1 MQRKCFV
8 VLGRVRR
15 STGMIMKLAAHSF
28 RIGLLSLWCAA
39 QSRAQTIQ
47 AIYDDA
53 LQNGWQN
60 WSWASVSLSNT
71 NPVHAGTQSISVTA
85 GAWQA
90 LYFEHAAFDPAS
102 FTNLT
107 FWIHGGS
114 SGGQQ
119 LQVQAVSGGSAVASG
134 QSLAPLAANSWQQIN
149 IPISALVPSG
159 QSTIDGFWLQD
170 RSGTAQPVFYVDD
183 ISLVAGPTPPPT
195 TNSTVTIRVDAGANR
210 HLISPEIYGVAFAS
224 SNELADLNVP
234 LNRSGGNTTTRYNWQ
249 INAANHAADWY
260 FESIGSASATPGAD
274 GDDFI
279 SQSKAAGAQPMLT
292 IPTIGWVAKLGPSR
306 ARLASFSIAK
316 YGPQQAR
323 APDFADAGN
332 GVATNGVNITG
343 NDPNDANL
351 PADSNFQ
358 LGWMQHLTNRWG
370 RAAAGGLRYYIM
382 DNEPSIWSSTHRDV
396 HPTGP
401 TMDEIRDKILDYGA
415 KVKSVDP
422 NALVVGPEEWG
433 WSGYFY
439 SGYDQQWGSRNG
451 WNNLPDRAAHGNADY
466 LPWLLDQLRRT
477 NNATR
482 QRPLDLFT
490 VHYYPQGGEF
500 GNDVSTSMQLRRNRS
515 TRSLWDTNYVDET
528 WINDKVRLIPRL
540 KQWATQYYP
549 GTPVGIT
556 EYNWGAEDHI
566 NGATAQADVLGI
578 FGREALDLATR
589 WTTPASTTPTYKALK
604 MYRNYDGNKSAF
616 GDTSVAVTGPN
627 PDSVAV
633 FAAQR
638 SSDSALTVMVISKY
652 LSGSTPVSIALNNF
666 ASAGTAEVYQLTSAN
681 AITRLSDLSFGGST
695 ASFTAPAQSITLL
708 VLPPGTPNQQP
719 LAVASATAT
728 SRAAPLTVSFSSAG
742 SSDPDGSISSYSWSF
757 GDGTAPSNSPSP
769 SHAYQNAGNYTALLT
784 VTDNG
789 GATGTAQVSITV
801 APGALVAPTNLT
813 GQAGRGSVT
822 LNWTDNSTNQTG

>member
-90 LYFEHAAFDPAS
+90 LYFEHAAFDPAG

-159 QSTIDGFWLQD
+159 QGGIDGFWLQD
-170 RSGTAQPVFYVDD
+170 RTGTAQPVFYVDD

-249 INAANHAADWY
+249 INAANHAQDWY
-260 FESIGSASATPGAD
+260 FESIGLASATPGAD

-292 IPTIGWVAKLGPSR
+292 IPTIGWVAKLGSGR
-306 ARLASFSIAK
+306 AKLASYSIAK
-316 YGPQQAR
+316 YGAQTDNDWQWFP
-323 APDFADAGN
+323 DAGN
-332 GVATNGVNITG
+332 GISQSTG
-343 NDPNDANL
+343 LAINSNDPNDA
-351 PADSNFQ
+351 STVVGTNFQ
-358 LGWMQHLTNRWG
+358 AGWIQHLTNRWG
-370 RAAAGGLRYYIM
+370 HASVGGLRYYIL
-382 DNEPSIWSSTHRDV
+382 DNEWGIWHSTHRDV
-396 HPTGP
+396 RPVGV
-401 TMDEIRDKILDYGA
+401 TMDEMRDRFSDYATMIKGIDPGA
-415 KVKSVDP
+415 
-422 NALVVGPEEWG
+422 LIVGPESWG
-433 WSGYFY
+433 WTEYLY
-439 SGYDQQWGSRNG
+439 SGYDSQWGGQNG
-451 WNNLPDRAAHGNADY
+451 WNNLPDRAAHSGWDNLQWFLDQMRQHSAAAGRR
-466 LPWLLDQLRRT
+466 LLDV
-477 NNATR
+477 
-482 QRPLDLFT
+482 FT
-490 VHYYPQGGEF
+490 VHSYPQGGEY
-500 GNDVSTSMQLRRNRS
+500 GNDVTTAMQLRRNRS

-528 WINDKVRLIPRL
+528 WINDKVMLIPRL
-540 KQWATQYYP
+540 KSWVATHYP
-549 GTPVGIT
+549 GTRVGVT
-556 EYNWGAEDHI
+556 EYSWGADNHI

-578 FGREALDLATR
+578 FGREGLDLATR
-589 WTTPASTTPTYKALK
+589 WVVPAIGTPAGNAIK
-604 MYRNYDGNKSAF
+604 MYRNYDGNHSTF
-616 GDTSVAVTGPN
+616 GDTAIAATA
-627 PDSVAV
+627 PDPDNLSA
-633 FAAQR
+633 FAAVR
-638 SSDSALTVMVISKY
+638 SSDGALTAMVVNKV
-652 LSGSTPVSIALNNF
+652 LSGSALVVVNMTNF
-666 ASAGTAEVYQLTSAN
+666 NGAGTAQVWQLTSAN
-681 AITRLSDLSFGGST
+681 SINRLPDLNYSNGTLSNT
-695 ASFTAPAQSITLL
+695 IPAQSITLF
-708 VLPPGTPNQQP
+708 VLSAATPAPPILRIGTN
-719 LAVASATAT
+719 
-728 SRAAPLTVSFSSAG
+728 APLG
-742 SSDPDGSISSYSWSF
+742 QLELWLD
-757 GDGTAPSNSPSP
+757 
-769 SHAYQNAGNYTALLT
+769 
-784 VTDNG
+784 
-789 GATGTAQVSITV
+789 
-801 APGALVAPTNLT
+801 
-813 GQAGRGSVT
+813 GQAGTSYALLSSSNLASWLPV
-822 LNWTDNSTNQTG
+822 STNLLTSNSLRFLLATTNSARKFYRSQQSPP

>member
-1 MQRKCFV
+1 M
-8 VLGRVRR
+8 R
-15 STGMIMKLAAHSF
+15 SIALPL
-28 RIGLLSLWCAA
+28 LLSALVSVRCGG
-39 QSRAQTIQ
+39 QTDET
-47 AIYDDA
+47 IYDDV
-53 LQNGWQN
+53 LQNSWEN
-60 WSWASVSLSNT
+60 WSWALVNLDNLT
-71 NPVHAGTQSISVTA
+71 PVRGGSKSISVTV
-85 GAWQA
+85 GAWEA
-90 LYFEHAAFDPAS
+90 LYFEHTAFDPAG

-107 FWIHGGS
+107 FWTHGGA
-114 SGGQQ
+114 SGGQL
-119 LQVQAVSGGSAVASG
+119 LQVQAVLSGSAAAAG
-134 QSLAPLAANSWQQIN
+134 QSLAPLTANTWQQIN
-149 IPISALVPSG
+149 IPISALVPPR
-159 QSTIDGFWLQD
+159 QSSIDGFWLQD
-170 RSGTAQPVFYVDD
+170 RSGTAQPTFYVDD
-183 ISLVAGPTPPPT
+183 VSLVAGPTPPPT
-195 TNSTVTIRVDAGANR
+195 TNSTATIRVDAGANR
-210 HLISPEIYGVAFAS
+210 HPISPEIYGVAFAS
-224 SNELADLNVP
+224 STELADLNVP

-292 IPTIGWVAKLGPSR
+292 IPTISWVAKLGPGR

-316 YGPQQAR
+316 YGPQRAR

-332 GVATNGVNITG
+332 GVATNGVDITG

-382 DNEPSIWSSTHRDV
+382 DNEPSIWFSTHRDV

-401 TMDEIRDKILDYGA
+401 TMDEIRDKILDYGE

-477 NNATR
+477 NNATG
-482 QRPLDLFT
+482 QRLLDLFT

-500 GNDVSTSMQLRRNRS
+500 GSEVSTSMQLRRNRS

-556 EYNWGAEDHI
+556 EYNWGAENHI
-566 NGATAQADVLGI
+566 NGATAQADILGI
-578 FGREALDLATR
+578 FGREGLDLAAR
-589 WTTPASTTPTYKALK
+589 WTTPASSTPAYKAIKLF
-604 MYRNYDGNKSAF
+604 RNYDGNQSTF
-616 GDTSVAVTGPN
+616 GDTSVSATVPN
-627 PDSVAV
+627 PDNLSS
-633 FAAQR
+633 FAAVR
-638 SSDSALTVMVISKY
+638 SSDSALTVMVINKV
-652 LSGSTPVSIALNNF
+652 LNGTTPVVLNIANF
-666 ASAGTAEVYQLTSAN
+666 NGAGTAQVWQLTSAN
-681 AITRLSDLSFGGST
+681 SINRLADAVYTNGSVSNT
-695 ASFTAPAQSITLL
+695 VPAQSITLL
-708 VLPPGTPNQQP
+708 VLSAAVPAPRLRPGTH
-719 LAVASATAT
+719 T
-728 SRAAPLTVSFSSAG
+728 
-742 SSDPDGSISSYSWSF
+742 
-757 GDGTAPSNSPSP
+757 
-769 SHAYQNAGNYTALLT
+769 
-784 VTDNG
+784 G
-789 GATGTAQVSITV
+789 GQIEFW
-801 APGALVAPTNLT
+801 LE
-813 GQAGRGSVT
+813 GQAGQRYVIQSSPDFT
-822 LNWTDNSTNQTG
+822 NWAAFSTNTLAANSIPFAVPSAGAAQRFYRALWNPP

>member
-1 MQRKCFV
+1 MKSILHSVRITVSLLLATAQ
-8 VLGRVRR
+8 GR
-15 STGMIMKLAAHSF
+15 
-28 RIGLLSLWCAA
+28 A
-39 QSRAQTIQ
+39 QSSQ
-47 AIYDDA
+47 AIYDDS

-90 LYFEHAAFDPAS
+90 LYFHNNPFDPAG
-102 FTNLT
+102 FTKLT
-107 FWIHGGS
+107 IWTHGGT
-114 SGGQQ
+114 SGGQL
-119 LQVQAVSGGSAVASG
+119 LQVQAVSGGGAVAPG
-134 QSLAPLAANSWQQIN
+134 QSLAPLAANSWQQIS
-149 IPISALVPSG
+149 IPVSTLLPPG

-170 RSGTAQPVFYVDD
+170 RSGTAQPTFYVDD
-183 ISLVAGPTPPPT
+183 ISLITGPTPPPG
-195 TNSTVTIRVDAGANR
+195 TNSTVAVRVDAGANC
-210 HLISPEIYGVAFAS
+210 HPIPPEIYGVAFAS
-224 SNELADLNVP
+224 TAELSDLNVP
-234 LNRSGGNTTTRYNWQ
+234 LNRSGGNGTTRYNWH

-274 GDDFI
+274 GDDFM
-279 SQSKAAGAQPMLT
+279 SQSRAAGAQPMLT

-332 GVATNGVNITG
+332 GVATNGVDITG

-439 SGYDQQWGSRNG
+439 SGYDQQWGGAHG
-451 WNNLPDRAAHGNADY
+451 WNNLPDRTAHGNVDY

-477 NNATR
+477 NNATG
-482 QRPLDLFT
+482 QRLLDLFT

-500 GNDVSTSMQLRRNRS
+500 GSDVSTSMQLRRNRS

-540 KQWATQYYP
+540 KQWAAQYYP

-578 FGREALDLATR
+578 FGREGLDLATR
-589 WTTPASTTPTYKALK
+589 WTTPASTTPTYKAVK

-616 GDTSVAVTGPN
+616 GDTSVAATA
-627 PDSVAV
+627 PDPDNLSS
-633 FAAQR
+633 FAALR
-638 SSDSALTVMVISKY
+638 SADGALTVLVINKV
-652 LSGSTPVSIALNNF
+652 LSGTTPVALALTNF
-666 ASAGTAEVYQLTSAN
+666 VGTGTAQVWQLTSAN
-681 AITRLSDLSFGGST
+681 AISRSADLTYSSSTLSNT
-695 ASFTAPAQSITLL
+695 VPAQSITLF
-708 VLPPGTPNQQP
+708 VLP
-719 LAVASATAT
+719 S
-728 SRAAPLTVSFSSAG
+728 AAPAPWMRL
-742 SSDPDGSISSYSWSF
+742 
-757 GDGTAPSNSPSP
+757 GTNAP
-769 SHAYQNAGNYTALLT
+769 
-784 VTDNG
+784 
-789 GATGTAQVSITV
+789 
-801 APGALVAPTNLT
+801 PGQLELWLD
-813 GQAGRGSVT
+813 GQAGTSYA
-822 LNWTDNSTNQTG
+822 LLSSSNLSSWLPFSTNLLASNSFRFLLPTANSARKFYRSQQSPP